1 MKSLQS
7 WKTFVFFIKA
17 YPLRSVFMVAALV
30 VAGFLEGIGIVALL
44 PLVSIL
50 TEQTGTINNSAI
62 SQIIHRIFDVLGLE
76 VSIGPL
82 LIFIVGAIILKAVIT
97 MLAMI
102 QVSYTTSHVCADLR
116 LSLLRNLLNAKWSHF
131 LGIKGGAYANALGT
145 EAQRA
150 SFSYRQG
157 CYVLAWGLQVL
168 VYTALAFVISW
179 RLTLAAIAAGSLMAF
194 ALGFLVRAGRKA
206 GQEQTK
212 VLDSVLT
219 RITDTLFG
227 AKPLKAMGKIDH
239 LLAMMEEDTRSLQNS
254 QRRMELYIQSIAVFS
269 EPIMVIFLSIGLY
282 GILNYGDLA
291 VTELLFLAL
300 LFLRMVMKVA
310 NVQSAYLTMAANESA
325 LWSMIRKIEAAKNQ
339 AEHNKGTITPTLN
352 QSITFNNVSF
362 SYGEKSVLS
371 NTSLSF
377 PSHGFFVIFGP
388 SGEGKTTLL
397 DLAIG
402 LNTPD
407 SGHIE
412 VDGHPLPDLNMDL
425 WRQKI
430 GYVPQDVLLFHDTIR
445 NNIALN
451 NPDAG
456 DQEIIQALKAA
467 GAWDFVQQTE
477 NSLDT
482 VVGERGAKL
491 SGGQRQRIAIARA
504 LVKKPS
510 LLILDEATG
519 ALDKKTEKEILTT
532 VKTLSKDIL
541 VLSISHNPSS
551 LTLADKVF
559 KLQNGKLEALSP
571 QQIAGLAA

>member
-1 MKSLQS
+1 M
-7 WKTFVFFIKA
+7 
-17 YPLRSVFMVAALV
+17 
-30 VAGFLEGIGIVALL
+30 
-44 PLVSIL
+44 
-50 TEQTGTINNSAI
+50 
-62 SQIIHRIFDVLGLE
+62 
-76 VSIGPL
+76 
-82 LIFIVGAIILKAVIT
+82 
-97 MLAMI
+97 
-102 QVSYTTSHVCADLR
+102 
-116 LSLLRNLLNAKWSHF
+116 
-131 LGIKGGAYANALGT
+131 
-145 EAQRA
+145 
-150 SFSYRQG
+150 
-157 CYVLAWGLQVL
+157 
-168 VYTALAFVISW
+168 
-179 RLTLAAIAAGSLMAF
+179 
-194 ALGFLVRAGRKA
+194 
-206 GQEQTK
+206 
-212 VLDSVLT
+212 
-219 RITDTLFG
+219 
-227 AKPLKAMGKIDH
+227 
-239 LLAMMEEDTRSLQNS
+239 
-254 QRRMELYIQSIAVFS
+254 
-269 EPIMVIFLSIGLY
+269 
-282 GILNYGDLA
+282 
-291 VTELLFLAL
+291 
-300 LFLRMVMKVA
+300 
-310 NVQSAYLTMAANESA
+310 
-325 LWSMIRKIEAAKNQ
+325 
-339 AEHNKGTITPTLN
+339 N